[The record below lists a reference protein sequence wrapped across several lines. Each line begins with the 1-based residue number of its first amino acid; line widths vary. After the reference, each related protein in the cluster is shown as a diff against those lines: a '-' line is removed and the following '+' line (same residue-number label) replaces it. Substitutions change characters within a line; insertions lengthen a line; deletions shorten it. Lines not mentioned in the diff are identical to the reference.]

1 MNEEM
6 KVFFKETISDLES
19 NIHYKNDLKYI
30 KIKIQKIL
38 RKYNIIIKELNRE
51 IDELKLEVRDEFI
64 IRFYCPYCRNI
75 IRLNKNLSEITCPK
89 CLNLIEI
96 DVE

>member
-6 KVFFKETISDLES
+6 KVFLKETISDLES

-30 KIKIQKIL
+30 KTKIQKIL
-38 RKYNIIIKELNRE
+38 KKYNTVIKELNKE
-51 IDELKLEVRDEFI
+51 IDELKLEKRDEFI

-75 IRLNKNLSEITCPK
+75 IKLKENLNEITCPK

-96 DVE
+96 EVE